1 MHINPITVLL
11 HQRKLKREEPPIHL
25 PVQVHINLNQ
35 KSWVPVV
42 VLAQIWLDIS
52 QEKRHYQLVKKL
64 KPSRAIWQ
72 LTQTGFRP
80 IGNYIPKLCSR
91 YVPEEPKIE
100 FVDIDFFPEK
110 KYQLFDE
117 VKPSLEKILNA
128 LKEKCAGFNIF
139 FDEEELRTL
148 GMMTGK
154 LIRPD
159 RFFKVGCVFSMIVV
173 SMLPSERR
181 ISL

>member
-1 MHINPITVLL
+1 M
-11 HQRKLKREEPPIHL
+11 E
-25 PVQVHINLNQ
+25 
-35 KSWVPVV
+35 
-42 VLAQIWLDIS
+42 IS
-52 QEKRHYQLVKKL
+52 
-64 KPSRAIWQ
+64 I
-72 LTQTGFRP
+72 F
-80 IGNYIPKLCSR
+80 NFFSR

-154 LIRPD
+154 LIGQNVFRNMSGIV
-159 RFFKVGCVFSMIVV
+159 RRLKKSSTEGCYHVKNMH
-173 SMLPSERR
+173 
-181 ISL
+181 